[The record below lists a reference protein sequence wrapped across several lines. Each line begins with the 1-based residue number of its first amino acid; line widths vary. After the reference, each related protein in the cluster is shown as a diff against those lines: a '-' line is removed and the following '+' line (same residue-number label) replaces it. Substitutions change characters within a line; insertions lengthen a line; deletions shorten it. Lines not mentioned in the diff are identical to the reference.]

1 MKLLVKKFS
10 LRYNGVVYRAGQV
23 VEMAPEEALALA
35 KAAPLEFEAIADNV
49 EEKAFPTG
57 SENALQEQ
65 EKQPEGNPANGKE
78 ETPEDAPA
86 GVQEQEN
93 LSEDEVIDFNKMT
106 VQELK
111 EFAAKASIELGKA
124 KTKTEIIEAITSQID
139 IDDIAEA
146 AEAGE
151 LPAYNPEAVLK

>member
-35 KAAPLEFEAIADNV
+35 KAAPLEFEAITDNM

-65 EKQPEGNPANGKE
+65 DKQPEGNPANGKK
-78 ETPEDAPA
+78 ETSEDAPA
-86 GVQEQEN
+86 GVQKQEN

-124 KTKTEIIEAITSQID
+124 KTKTEIIEAVMSQID
-139 IDDIAEA
+139 IDDIVESAET
-146 AEAGE
+146 GE

>member
-35 KAAPLEFEAIADNV
+35 KAAPLEFETIADNV
-49 EEKAFPTG
+49 EEKAFPAG

-139 IDDIAEA
+139 LNALAEA
-146 AEAGE
+146 AEDGE

>member
-10 LRYNGVVYRAGQV
+10 LRYDGKVYHAGQV

-35 KAAPLEFEAIADNV
+35 KAAPLEFETITDSV
-49 EEKAFPTG
+49 EEKASPAG

-65 EKQPEGNPANGKE
+65 EKQSEGNLTNDEKEASEGPAE
-78 ETPEDAPA
+78 SS
-86 GVQEQEN
+86 QEQET
-93 LSEDEVIDFNKMT
+93 LSEDEVMDFNKMT

-111 EFAAKASIELGKA
+111 AFAAKEKIELGKA
-124 KTKTEIIEAITSQID
+124 KTKAEIIEAITSQID
-139 IDDIAEA
+139 FEEA
-146 AEAGE
+146 AEEYE

>member
-10 LRYNGVVYRAGQV
+10 LRYNGMVYRAGQV

-49 EEKAFPTG
+49 GKKAFPTG

-65 EKQPEGNPANGKE
+65 EKQPEDNPANGKE
-78 ETPEDAPA
+78 ENPEDAPA

>member
-35 KAAPLEFEAIADNV
+35 KAAPLEFEAIADSV
-49 EEKAFPTG
+49 EEKASPEG
-57 SENALQEQ
+57 SENVLQEQ
-65 EKQPEGNPANGKE
+65 EKQSEGNPTNEEKE
-78 ETPEDAPA
+78 TAEGPA
-86 GVQEQEN
+86 EGAQEKERFSDN
-93 LSEDEVIDFNKMT
+93 EVIDFTKMT

-111 EFAAKASIELGKA
+111 EFAAKESLELGKA
-124 KTKTEIIEAITSQID
+124 KSKAEIIEAITSQID
-139 IDDIAEA
+139 LNALAEA

-151 LPAYNPEAVLK
+151 LPAYNPEAVLE

>member
-23 VEMAPEEALALA
+23 VEMAPEEVLTLA
-35 KAAPLEFEAIADNV
+35 KAAPSEFEAITDNV

-57 SENALQEQ
+57 SEKALREQ
-65 EKQPEGNPANGKE
+65 EKNPANGKK
-78 ETPEDAPA
+78 ETSEDAPA

-124 KTKTEIIEAITSQID
+124 KTKTEIIETIMSQID
-139 IDDIAEA
+139 IDDIAEF
-146 AEAGE
+146 AETGE

>member
-35 KAAPLEFEAIADNV
+35 KAAPLEFEAIADSV
-49 EEKAFPTG
+49 EEKTSSAG

-65 EKQPEGNPANGKE
+65 EKQSEGNPTNEEKE
-78 ETPEDAPA
+78 TAEDTAEGA
-86 GVQEQEN
+86 QEQEKF
-93 LSEDEVIDFNKMT
+93 SDDEVIDFTKMT
-106 VQELK
+106 IQELK
-111 EFAAKASIELGKA
+111 EFAAKASLELGKA

-139 IDDIAEA
+139 IDDIAES
-146 AEAGE
+146 AENGE

>member
-35 KAAPLEFEAIADNV
+35 KAAPLEFEAIADSV
-49 EEKAFPTG
+49 EEKASPAG
-57 SENALQEQ
+57 SENVLQEQ
-65 EKQPEGNPANGKE
+65 EKQSEGNPTDEEKE
-78 ETPEDAPA
+78 TAEGPA
-86 GVQEQEN
+86 ECAQEQEK
-93 LSEDEVIDFNKMT
+93 LSEDKVIDFTKMT
-106 VQELK
+106 IQELK
-111 EFAAKASIELGKA
+111 EFAAKASLELGKA

-151 LPAYNPEAVLK
+151 LPAYNPEAVLE

>member
-35 KAAPLEFEAIADNV
+35 KAAPLEFETITDNV

-65 EKQPEGNPANGKE
+65 EKQPEGNPANGKKG
-78 ETPEDAPA
+78 TSEDAPA

-93 LSEDEVIDFNKMT
+93 LSEDEVVDFNKMT

-124 KTKTEIIEAITSQID
+124 KTKTEIIEAIMSQID
-139 IDDIAEA
+139 IDDIAESV
-146 AEAGE
+146 ETDE

>member
-65 EKQPEGNPANGKE
+65 EKQPEDNPANGKE
-78 ETPEDAPA
+78 ETPKDAPA

-93 LSEDEVIDFNKMT
+93 EVIDFNKMT
-106 VQELK
+106 IQELK

>member
-35 KAAPLEFEAIADNV
+35 EAAPLEFEAIADNV
-49 EEKAFPTG
+49 EEKSFPTG

-65 EKQPEGNPANGKE
+65 EKQLEGNPANGQKE
-78 ETPEDAPA
+78 TSEDAPA

-106 VQELK
+106 VQELR

-139 IDDIAEA
+139 IDDIAES
-146 AEAGE
+146 AETGE